1 MQWSYYMKKIIT
13 LFLFIV
19 FVLQTNVVYAIE
31 AISVPRGTEVPIY
44 FTSNNNSDKLYSGD
58 IVSIKIAEDVYVNNK
73 KVFAKGGSGYAEI
86 EKAVRSG
93 SHGRAGLIVI
103 NNAQVKDIQG
113 KNHSVQL
120 NIYEK
125 GESRR
130 ASAITL
136 SVLGVLLILV
146 PFGIWREGD
155 PAHVRSSKIFMA
167 VTIND

>member
-1 MQWSYYMKKIIT
+1 MKKIIT
-13 LFLFIV
+13 IFLFLA
-19 FVLQTNVVYAIE
+19 FVLQTNIVYAIE
-31 AISVPRGTEVPIY
+31 ALSIPRGTEVPIY
-44 FTSNNNSDKLYSGD
+44 FTNNNNSDRLYSGD

-73 KVFAKGGSGYAEI
+73 KVFAKGGTGVAEI

-103 NNAQVKDIQG
+103 NNAKIKDVRG
-113 KNHSVQL
+113 NNHSVQL
-120 NIYEK
+120 NVYEK

-136 SVLGVLLILV
+136 SVVGVLLILI

-155 PAHVRSSKIFMA
+155 RCHSALRK
-167 VTIND
+167 

>member
-1 MQWSYYMKKIIT
+1 MKRFISV
-13 LFLFIV
+13 FLFVV
-19 FVLQTNVVYAIE
+19 FVVQTNFVYAVE
-31 AISVPRGTEVPIY
+31 ALNIPRGTEIPIY

-58 IVSIKIAEDVYVNNK
+58 IVSIKVAEDVFVNNK
-73 KVFAKGGSGYAEI
+73 KVFAKGGSGVAEI

-93 SHGRAGLIVI
+93 SHGRAGLVVI
-103 NNAQVKDIQG
+103 NNAKIKDVRG
-113 KNHSVQL
+113 NDHLVQL
-120 NIYEK
+120 NVYEK

-136 SVLGVLLILV
+136 SVVGVLLILI

-155 PAHVRSSKIFMA
+155 PAHIRSSKLFNA

>member
-1 MQWSYYMKKIIT
+1 MKRFIT
-13 LFLFIV
+13 AFLFV
-19 FVLQTNVVYAIE
+19 MFVMQTNLAYAIE
-31 AISVPRGTEVPIY
+31 ALKIPRGTEVPVY

-58 IVSIKIAEDVYVNNK
+58 IVSIKIAEDVFVNNK
-73 KVFAKGGSGYAEI
+73 KVFAKGDSGVAEI

-93 SHGRAGLIVI
+93 SHGRAGLVVI
-103 NNAQVKDIQG
+103 NNAKIKDVRG
-113 KNHSVQL
+113 NSHSVQL
-120 NIYEK
+120 NVYEK

-136 SVLGVLLILV
+136 SVVGVLLILI

-155 PAHVRSSKIFMA
+155 PAYIRSSKIFNA